1 MKQSIFNFDSGS
13 GVFFTSDTHF
23 GHESIINFCNRPF
36 SSVKEMDQALIDNW
50 NSVVGPNDYVFH
62 LGDFC
67 FKGTQYWD
75 NILNQLNG
83 HKFLILGN
91 HDLKNLNAGPM
102 LKFDWV
108 GFQAYIQIEN
118 RSIFL
123 NHFPFLCYGG
133 SYRSPENVIYAL
145 HGHTHLNKNNFNGRD
160 IPRLNMCFS
169 SQLDVG
175 VDAHN
180 FTPIPWEKVDIL
192 IKEQIEH
199 KQNQLQTFEKYLKYA
214 ENNEAL

>member
-1 MKQSIFNFDSGS
+1 
-13 GVFFTSDTHF
+13 
-23 GHESIINFCNRPF
+23 
-36 SSVKEMDQALIDNW
+36 MDQTLIDNW

-91 HDLKNLNAGPM
+91 HELRNLNNGPM

-118 RSIFL
+118 RSVYL

-133 SYRSPENVIYAL
+133 SYRSPENVPYSL
-145 HGHTHLNKNNFNGRD
+145 NGHVHLNNNNFNGKD
-160 IPRLNMCFS
+160 ISRLEMCFPT
-169 SQLDVG
+169 QLDVG

-180 FTPIPWEKVDIL
+180 YTPISWKEVDSIIQEQISNNKNQFQTLKDALEKV
-192 IKEQIEH
+192 
-199 KQNQLQTFEKYLKYA
+199 
-214 ENNEAL
+214 

>member
-133 SYRSPENVIYAL
+133 MYREYDKAVLSL
-145 HGHTHLNKNNFNGRD
+145 CGHVHLNHYNTSGKDTGRMKS
-160 IPRLNMCFS
+160 NMVW
-169 SQLDVG
+169 SQYDVG
-175 VDAHN
+175 VDANN
-180 FTPIPWEKVDIL
+180 FKPISFDLIL
-192 IKEQIEH
+192 DKIQYYYNNNT
-199 KQNQLQTFEKYLKYA
+199 NQ
-214 ENNEAL
+214 ALEIVK